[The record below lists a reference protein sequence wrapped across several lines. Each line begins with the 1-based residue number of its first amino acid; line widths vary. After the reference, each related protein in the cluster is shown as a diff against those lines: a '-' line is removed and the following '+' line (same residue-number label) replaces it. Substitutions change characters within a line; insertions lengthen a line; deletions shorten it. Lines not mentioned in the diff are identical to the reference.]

1 MAETQQKRV
10 QGLSYF
16 IVFLWSALALL
27 LCLNQVFSLRIF
39 GFYPVGYEY
48 YFIGLY
54 LPICFLISPAMKRDA
69 FKIPWYDWAL
79 FILCVVVCCYLGYNG
94 LKIIDS
100 GWEYKAPLVPTVAGF
115 FLILLCLEA
124 VRRMGGLPLFII
136 CFIFAFYPMYS
147 QYMPKMFWGPS
158 KSFLETV
165 WAHSMGAEGIIGIA
179 LKMAG
184 HLLPGFIFFGVAMVS
199 TGGGKFFMD
208 FANALLGRTRGGPAK
223 VCVMGSGFFGM
234 ISGSVVANISTIGT
248 ITIPVMKKIGYP
260 AVYAAAI
267 ETCASTGG
275 CLMPPVMGAAAFLI
289 AAFLSVSYWEVC
301 KAAFLPAVLFYL
313 CLLFQVDQFAARNKI
328 KGLDKSE
335 IPRIWDTLK
344 TGWFHLFSIAALIY
358 FLLYLR
364 VESWGPFFATAFCI
378 IFSMFQA
385 ETRLNWKKFAAFIV
399 ETGRLM
405 GFIVAILASIGLI
418 VGSLSVTGVGNAFAR
433 ELVLAAGGNI
443 ILMLLFGTFA
453 SFILGMGMTVT
464 ACYIFLAVI
473 LVPAL
478 VQSGLNPM
486 GSHLFVMYWG
496 MVSYITPPVALGAIT
511 AAALAGSNP
520 MRTGYR
526 AMRLGITLY
535 ILPYLF
541 VLNPSLL
548 GQGPVS
554 TVLLDATTAIIGVA
568 FISSALENW
577 VYGIGTVNIG
587 NRILICIS
595 GLLFLYPNWKWSLIG
610 LAVAGIVY
618 IPHLINKREEGKND
632 KDTGGT
638 KRGSNEANE
647 ELRKKEG
654 AGSNLVGKLPRPAD
668 F

>member
-16 IVFLWSALALL
+16 IVLIWSALALL
-27 LCLNQVFSLRIF
+27 LCVNQIFSLRIF

-54 LPICFLISPAMKRDA
+54 LPICFLIYPAMKRDT

-79 FILCVVVCCYLGYNG
+79 FILCVVVSCYFGYNG
-94 LKIIDS
+94 LRLIDL
-100 GWEYKAPLVPTVAGF
+100 GWEYKAPLMPTVAGGL
-115 FLILLCLEA
+115 LILLCLEA
-124 VRRMGGLPLFII
+124 VRRTGGTALFVI

-147 QYMPKMFWGPS
+147 EYMPKMFWGPS
-158 KSFLETV
+158 KSFLETICS
-165 WAHSMGAEGIIGIA
+165 HSMGAEGIIGTP

-208 FANALLGRTRGGPAK
+208 FANAILGWTRGGPAK
-223 VCVMGSGFFGM
+223 VCVIGSGFFGM

-248 ITIPVMKKIGYP
+248 MTIPVMKKTGYP

-275 CLMPPVMGAAAFLI
+275 CLMPPVMGTAAFLI
-289 AAFLSVSYWEVC
+289 AAFLGISYWEVC
-301 KAAFLPAVLFYL
+301 KAAFIPAVLFYL
-313 CLLFQVDQFAARNKI
+313 CLIFQVDQFAVRHKI
-328 KGLDKSE
+328 KGLDKSQ
-335 IPRIWDTLK
+335 IPRILTTLK

-364 VESWGPFFATAFCI
+364 VESWGAFYATACCLL
-378 IFSMFQA
+378 FSMFQK
-385 ETRLNWKKFAAFIV
+385 ETRLGWKKFADFVV
-399 ETGRLM
+399 ECGRLL
-405 GFIVAILASIGLI
+405 GFIVAILAAIGLI
-418 VGSLSVTGVGNAFAR
+418 VGSLSVTGVGNSFAR
-433 ELVLAAGGNI
+433 ELVLAAGGNVI
-443 ILMLLFGTFA
+443 FILLFGTIA

-478 VQSGLNPM
+478 TQCGLNPL
-486 GSHLFVMYWG
+486 GSHLFVLYWG

-511 AAALAGSNP
+511 AAAIAGSHP
-520 MRTGYR
+520 MRTGFL
-526 AMRLGITLY
+526 AMKLGITLY

-541 VLNPSLL
+541 VFNPSLL

-554 TVLLDATTAIIGVA
+554 TILIDATTAIIGIG

-577 VYGIGTVNIG
+577 VYGIGMVSPIY
-587 NRILICIS
+587 RILICIS
-595 GLLFLYPNWKWSLIG
+595 GILFLYPSWKLSLCG
-610 LAVAGIVY
+610 LVVAGVVY
-618 IPHLINKREEGKND
+618 IPHLIKGKSD
-632 KDTGGT
+632 MSTGGRQGC
-638 KRGSNEANE
+638 KQ
-647 ELRKKEG
+647 
-654 AGSNLVGKLPRPAD
+654 
-668 F
+668 